1 MLTAFQRNFLY
12 GTFLFLSYI
21 FLEPKRAYLF
31 PSVSL
36 YKKVKKGNEYN
47 DEFIC
52 TYCMTNKRTDSKNM
66 MIEKNRLDTE
76 IRESRKTQNSM

>member
-1 MLTAFQRNFLY
+1 MQRRKEEKKLHVVLTAFQRNFLY

-36 YKKVKKGNEYN
+36 YTKVTKNKKGNEHN
-47 DEFIC
+47 DEFIL
-52 TYCMTNKRTDSKNM
+52 TAWQIKQQILK
-66 MIEKNRLDTE
+66 IWW
-76 IRESRKTQNSM
+76 